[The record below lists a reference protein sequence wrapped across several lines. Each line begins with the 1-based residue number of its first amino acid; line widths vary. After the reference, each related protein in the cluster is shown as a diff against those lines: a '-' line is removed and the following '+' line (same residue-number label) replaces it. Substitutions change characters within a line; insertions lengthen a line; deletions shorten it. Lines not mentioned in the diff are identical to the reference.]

1 MKTIEAQQGTLPVL
15 ARTKPQASPS
25 HRALWVALVIAGGLL
40 VCGSG
45 TYLAARSA
53 LANLQQTGP
62 VPVRYYLAVINKD
75 YVQAARYV
83 APNATIAGRRVDGP
97 AFIALA
103 MAAERRAGPV
113 TAFVVDRSSDHATRL
128 TLTVWRGG
136 RSSYTVHLWLRRQG
150 ATDRIINA
158 DRL

>member
-1 MKTIEAQQGTLPVL
+1 MKTIEAQQGALP
-15 ARTKPQASPS
+15 ARPKSHARPS
-25 HRALWVALVIAGGLL
+25 HRSLWVALVIAGGLL

-53 LANLQQTGP
+53 LAKLQQTGP

-75 YVQAARYV
+75 YAQAARYV

-103 MAAERRAGPV
+103 TVAERRTGPV
-113 TAFVVDRSSDHATRL
+113 TGFVVDHSSDHATRL

-136 RSSYTVHLWLRRQG
+136 RSSYTVHLWLQRQG
-150 ATDRIINA
+150 ATDRIVKA